1 MEFVDVTSIS
11 YLEVSSVKARVED
24 CRGNSIISKTT
35 TLLGVEHLGRISSQ
49 MVYNFAL
56 ERVARLYSSARE
68 YAPFQECLFQEGIP
82 FE

>member
-1 MEFVDVTSIS
+1 MLLQYS
-11 YLEVSSVKARVED
+11 YLEMSSVKTRVED
-24 CRGNSIISKTT
+24 YRGNSIISKTT
-35 TLLGVEHLGRISSQ
+35 TLLGVEHLGCISSQ
-49 MVYNFAL
+49 VVYNSAL